1 MDVLGVDKNAQAI
14 SSEPFRLWSEFKKS
28 SSHLD
33 GYHSGTFR
41 LAEQLFL
48 PELANFFLSL
58 IFGIIKRSLPCP
70 CQLWHKISLSTFL
83 PIKNLKNSMND
94 ERNWSNTMRME
105 ELSGSVLLI
114 LEFFLTSSWIVWIC
128 LRLFKILFIIVIT
141 ILISQIIFVLF
152 SVLLIVLNQKP
163 PFSPPKKAKTR
174 HHFFSPKKWPPMPFL
189 LHFYVT
195 IFPIPTQNCKNIF
208 NSNTFPR
215 FFFQIA

>member
-1 MDVLGVDKNAQAI
+1 MSWEWIKMHKQ
-14 SSEPFRLWSEFKKS
+14 FRPNHFDFGPNLRNHRVIWMVITVGLSDLLSNF
-28 SSHLD
+28 
-33 GYHSGTFR
+33 
-41 LAEQLFL
+41 FL

-152 SVLLIVLNQKP
+152 FRAETFGSGVRAGAASSIPKRESEERYIFSLTPDFKECMTVLFCDNALCSLFTN
-163 PFSPPKKAKTR
+163 SPIAKAR
-174 HHFFSPKKWPPMPFL
+174 R
-189 LHFYVT
+189 
-195 IFPIPTQNCKNIF
+195 QAENI
-208 NSNTFPR
+208 
-215 FFFQIA
+215 